1 MDGLDEIL
9 TRHQIDH
16 HIHGLPSLFGLTL
29 STTSPKD
36 WRDVVDTN
44 LELSEQLLIEL
55 VNAGIMTDSD
65 PQQTWYVSDSHTSE
79 DIAQT
84 LDKFETALH
93 KALRA

>member
-1 MDGLDEIL
+1 
-9 TRHQIDH
+9 
-16 HIHGLPSLFGLTL
+16 
-29 STTSPKD
+29 
-36 WRDVVDTN
+36 